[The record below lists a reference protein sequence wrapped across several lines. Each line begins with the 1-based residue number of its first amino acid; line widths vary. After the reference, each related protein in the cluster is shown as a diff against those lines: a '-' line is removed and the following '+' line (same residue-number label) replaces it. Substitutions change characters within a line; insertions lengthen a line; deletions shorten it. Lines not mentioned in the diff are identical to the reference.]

1 MEDRFRAK
9 KLSHSLF
16 FRFTIIITLA
26 TLFTAPLTVRVTR
39 YLNEAI
45 EQVNNIAYVG
55 GALALFTNFLQSIVT
70 LVLVLIATYFMI
82 FRPIKK
88 LQRLINRVAEGDLS
102 EDKEKYPKNIIGEL
116 ASDIHIMIKTNREI
130 LTEIGQLTN
139 DLNQTSVQLSGGTK
153 ELNLATEQIAGV
165 SQTIVYSANEQNTVI
180 GTVKNDIHSAIDN
193 LGKAAQITK
202 KLEEQAFKTVK
213 EIASGE
219 SQLKKS
225 VDEMTTVNKQ
235 VGELEGS
242 ILELNSEINEI
253 NEIVEMISNI
263 SNQTNLLA
271 LNAAIEAARAGD
283 EGRGFAVVADEIRK
297 LSEQT
302 QRFTVD
308 IQERVEKLEHR
319 NKGTLDAMSISKN
332 SVQLGVQ
339 SVVDAEE
346 KVKDILVHTEEV
358 IELAKN
364 IGAGIQAL
372 HKHTLPLIDKTTE
385 ISKISEGNVS
395 SFDEIAASLEESA
408 AQASEIDKVTQSLKN
423 SATVLEK
430 QLDKFSL

>member
-1 MEDRFRAK
+1 MEDRFKAN
-9 KLSHSLF
+9 KLIYSLF

-26 TLFTAPLTVRVTR
+26 TFLTAPITVRVTR
-39 YLNEAI
+39 YLNEAV
-45 EQVNNIAYVG
+45 EQVTNIAYVG
-55 GALALFTNFLQSIVT
+55 GALALFTNFLQSVVT

-88 LQRLINRVAEGDLS
+88 LQKLVNRVSEGDLS
-102 EDKEKYPKNIIGEL
+102 EDKESYPKNIIGEL
-116 ASDIHIMIKTNREI
+116 ASDIHIMIKNNRAF
-130 LTEIGQLTN
+130 LTEVDQLTHG
-139 DLNQTSVQLSGGTK
+139 LNQTSVQLSGGTRD
-153 ELNLATEQIAGV
+153 LNLATEQIAV
-165 SQTIVYSANEQNTVI
+165 VTQAMVDSTNEQNKVI
-180 GTVKNDIHSAIDN
+180 GTVNTDIKSAIDK
-193 LGKAAQITK
+193 LGKASEITK
-202 KLEEQAFKTVK
+202 NLEEQAFKTVK

-219 SQLKKS
+219 SQLKNS
-225 VDEMTTVNKQ
+225 VNEMTTVNKQ
-235 VGELEGS
+235 VGDLEGS

-319 NKGTLDAMSISKN
+319 NKGTLDAMNISKN

-358 IELAKN
+358 IDLAKN
-364 IGAGIQAL
+364 IGSEIQAL
-372 HKHTLPLIDKTTE
+372 HKQTLPLIGKTSE
-385 ISKISEGNVS
+385 ISKISEDNVS
-395 SFDEIAASLEESA
+395 SIDEIAASLEERS
-408 AQASEIDKVTQSLKN
+408 AQASEIDKVAQLLQK

-430 QLDKFSL
+430 QLKKFSL